1 MYIYLNQRGKKEK
14 KQLKKRERDIYVQ
27 DRQDTLD
34 MSKYTRR
41 KESEK
46 KERITNRI
54 PTIINTTKEKNKL
67 NHNDD

>member
-1 MYIYLNQRGKKEK
+1 
-14 KQLKKRERDIYVQ
+14 
-27 DRQDTLD
+27 
-34 MSKYTRR
+34 MSKYSRR